1 MYMEKVKFVNM
12 KYTSEKAIQLFGK
25 ACGYHRGVMPNWQC
39 GNPVACLKRI
49 DESYS
54 IELIELGWQ

>member
-1 MYMEKVKFVNM
+1 MEKVKFVNM

-39 GNPVACLKRI
+39 GNEGACIRTLSAAHSA
-49 DESYS
+49 EMFA
-54 IELIELGWQ
+54 LGWQ